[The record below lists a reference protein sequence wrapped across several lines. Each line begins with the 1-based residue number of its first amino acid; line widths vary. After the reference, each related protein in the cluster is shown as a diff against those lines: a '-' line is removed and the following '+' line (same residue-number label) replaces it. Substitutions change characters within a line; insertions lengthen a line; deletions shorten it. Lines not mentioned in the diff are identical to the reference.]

1 MPDFILSQDQLQHI
15 AFSLK
20 LENAQSQWNQ
30 FSDQEKQ
37 FVVETLKKLY
47 PKVKTPINESKWYNT
62 LGDILGIFDP
72 TGVVDFI
79 NGMSYINQGDYFFG
93 FLSMVA
99 VVPYVGDVVAK
110 PLLGVGKS
118 SKLFKGMN
126 QALTLAK
133 NGKTFEAGVALEK
146 AGRVSPMM
154 QKFIN
159 SSITWGGKLKS
170 AIQNVPVIPAG
181 FKKVLTDWI
190 DLFVNASKKSAQAKR
205 VAGGFASKVAFASK
219 DDAVKMIQKMKNTV
233 SSNTGVFKNFKAS
246 DPRWM
251 AKNFWP
257 GLSWSKLG
265 LNRDLISLFRRTK
278 FYAGLLDYIGIGN
291 FVGPDELAAKVP
303 NIDEKFQDYVNSPE
317 GQNIYKQEFR
327 EPKVDVTYDPDQ
339 DSQTSSSGTST
350 PQPSRD
356 LLKDLISGAFFRTPL
371 A

>member
-1 MPDFILSQDQLQHI
+1 MPDFILSEDQLQHI

-37 FVVETLKKLY
+37 FVVETLKNIY

-99 VVPYVGDVVAK
+99 VVPYVGDIVAK

-118 SKLFKGMN
+118 SRLFKGMN
-126 QALTLAK
+126 QALDLAK
-133 NGKTFEAGVALEK
+133 NGKTLEAGIALEK
-146 AGRVSPMM
+146 AGKVSPMM

-159 SSITWGGKLKS
+159 SSVTWGGKLKS
-170 AIQNVPVIPAG
+170 AIQNVPVVPAG

-190 DLFVNASKKSAQAKR
+190 DLFVNATKKSAQAKK
-205 VAGGFASKVAFASK
+205 VVGGYNFASKVALASK

-233 SSNTGVFKNFKAS
+233 SSNIGVFKNFKAS

-251 AKNFWP
+251 AKYFWP
-257 GLSWSKLG
+257 GLSFSKLG
-265 LNRDLISLFRRTK
+265 KNRDLISLFRRTK

-303 NIDEKFQDYVNSPE
+303 DIDQKFQDYVNSPE
-317 GQNIYKQEFR
+317 GQAIYKQEFQ
-327 EPKVDVTYDPDQ
+327 EPGVD
-339 DSQTSSSGTST
+339 STSEPSAPSYSTSA
-350 PQPSRD
+350 PPSKRD
-356 LLKDLISGAFFRTPL
+356 LLQDLITGAFFRTPL